1 MSTPATPS
9 ATTQPVGLDL
19 DAHPIA
25 FIGTGS
31 MARAI
36 ALGLYRA
43 SPAQA
48 GRISCTRRDVA
59 ALGDLAALGMVTV
72 GDNGVAIAGADIV
85 VLAVKP
91 QVYGDVLAACRNAF
105 RPGQVLVSVL
115 AGIPTAA
122 LERRVPEGVRVV
134 RAMPN
139 TPALIGQGVTGL
151 CAGAS
156 AGPTE
161 LDLASRLFA
170 TVGQVISL
178 DEAQMDALT
187 ATSGSGPA
195 YLFYL
200 AELMMA
206 GARELGLPPETADTL
221 VRGTLNGAAAL
232 LAQSPYAP
240 ETLRARVT
248 SPGGTTAR
256 AIDVFEAAG
265 LRLTVA
271 RAMAAAER
279 RAAELAHGQ

>member
-1 MSTPATPS
+1 MSTPSTTS
-9 ATTQPVGLDL
+9 ASPLPAGLDL
-19 DAHPIA
+19 NAHPVA

-48 GRISCTRRDVA
+48 ERIACTRRDAA
-59 ALGDLAALGMVTV
+59 ALVDLAALGIRT
-72 GDNGVAIAGADIV
+72 GSDNQAAIAVAEIV

-91 QVYGDVLAACRNAF
+91 QVYDDVLASCRNAF

-122 LERRVPEGVRVV
+122 LERHVPDGVRVV

-139 TPALIGQGVTGL
+139 TPALIGQGVTGI

-156 AGPTE
+156 AGPE
-161 LDLASRLFA
+161 QLELASRLFA
-170 TVGQVISL
+170 SVGEVISI
-178 DEAQMDALT
+178 DERQMDALT

-200 AELMMA
+200 AEVMMA
-206 GARELGLPPETADTL
+206 GARELGLTTETADTL
-221 VRGTLNGAAAL
+221 VRGTLSGAAAL
-232 LAQSPYAP
+232 LAQSPYSP

-256 AIDVFEAAG
+256 AIDVFDAAG

-279 RAAELAHGQ
+279 RAAELAHG

>member
-9 ATTQPVGLDL
+9 ATTHSVGLDL

-25 FIGTGS
+25 FIGAGS

-43 SPAQA
+43 SPAKA
-48 GRISCTRRDVA
+48 GRIACTRRDAA
-59 ALGDLAALGMVTV
+59 ALSDLAALGMAT
-72 GDNGVAIAGADIV
+72 GSDNHAAIAGAELV

-91 QVYGDVLAACRNAF
+91 QVYDDVLASCRNAF

-115 AGIPTAA
+115 AGIPTSA
-122 LERRVPEGVRVV
+122 LERRVPDGVRVV

-151 CAGAS
+151 CAGES
-156 AGPTE
+156 AGPDE
-161 LDLASRLFA
+161 LALAARLFA
-170 TVGQVISL
+170 AVGDVITI
-178 DEAQMDALT
+178 DERQMDALT

-206 GARELGLPPETADTL
+206 GARELGLTPETADTL

-232 LAQSPYAP
+232 LAQSPYSP

-256 AIDVFEAAG
+256 AIDVFDAAG